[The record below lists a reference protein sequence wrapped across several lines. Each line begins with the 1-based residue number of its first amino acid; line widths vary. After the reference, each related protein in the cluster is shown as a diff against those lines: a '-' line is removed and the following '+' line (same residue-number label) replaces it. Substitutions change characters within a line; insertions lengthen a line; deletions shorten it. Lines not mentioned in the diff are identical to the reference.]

1 MEDYATNRMQEHVLR
16 WVQHLPYHT
25 QNNSEVQ
32 MIRSSEG
39 FYLCRGIEVPTKQWR
54 HVGCHPRQQQL
65 SHQAQ
70 GGAPPWK
77 RGTVISK
84 EPRYGRS

>member
-32 MIRSSEG
+32 MIRSS
-39 FYLCRGIEVPTKQWR
+39 
-54 HVGCHPRQQQL
+54 VGLL
-65 SHQAQ
+65 SM
-70 GGAPPWK
+70 
-77 RGTVISK
+77 
-84 EPRYGRS
+84 